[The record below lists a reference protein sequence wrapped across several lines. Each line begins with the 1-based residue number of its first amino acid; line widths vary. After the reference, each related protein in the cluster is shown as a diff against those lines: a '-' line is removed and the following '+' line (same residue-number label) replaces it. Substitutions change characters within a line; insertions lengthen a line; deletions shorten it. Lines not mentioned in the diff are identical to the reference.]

1 MTKRIVAE
9 DLSRSYGSELALD
22 RFSVEVSAG
31 EIHAIVGLNGAGK
44 TTLMRILMAMIRPD
58 TGRALLNGNDVS
70 GASPTI
76 WAEVGHMIEAPSGY
90 PELTV
95 VENIGAAARL
105 RGIPT
110 RDVESATG
118 AVIERFELGR
128 WAGHRARALSTGN
141 RQRLGLACALVH
153 RPRVIVLDEPS
164 SSLDPA
170 GVVLVRDMMRQEA
183 NTKGASILVSSHHLD
198 ELARVAH
205 HISVLHRGRLIG
217 QIDPEDIDL
226 ERRFF
231 DLVHRTELAIRERDL
246 NA

>member
-9 DLSRSYGSELALD
+9 DLSRRYGDELALD

-44 TTLMRILMAMIRPD
+44 TTLMRVLMAMIRPS
-58 TGRALLNGNDVS
+58 TGRVLLNGADVS

-76 WAEVGHMIEAPSGY
+76 WAEVGHMIEATSGY

-118 AVIERFELGR
+118 AVIDRFELGR
-128 WAGHRARALSTGN
+128 WAGHRAR
-141 RQRLGLACALVH
+141 
-153 RPRVIVLDEPS
+153 
-164 SSLDPA
+164 
-170 GVVLVRDMMRQEA
+170 
-183 NTKGASILVSSHHLD
+183 
-198 ELARVAH
+198 
-205 HISVLHRGRLIG
+205 
-217 QIDPEDIDL
+217 
-226 ERRFF
+226 
-231 DLVHRTELAIRERDL
+231 
-246 NA
+246 